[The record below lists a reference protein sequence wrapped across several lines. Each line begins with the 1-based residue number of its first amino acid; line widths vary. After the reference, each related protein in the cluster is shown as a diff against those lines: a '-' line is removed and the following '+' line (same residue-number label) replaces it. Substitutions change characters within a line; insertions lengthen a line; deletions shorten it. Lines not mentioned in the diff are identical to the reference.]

1 LLQRKAHSID
11 MTATERSAR
20 IEKIFKLQQQFLES
34 ALADVREILAV
45 LERGGDAMNSTDGER
60 LRKLAHDL
68 KGTGAVYGFQSL
80 AKTAARM
87 ETACTSANPVREMRG
102 CVNDLVRAVEDARR
116 DLKVLPAGI
125 FASLG
130 K

>member
-1 LLQRKAHSID
+1 
-11 MTATERSAR
+11 MTAVERSAR

-34 ALADVREILAV
+34 ALADVREILGV
-45 LERGGDAMNSTDGER
+45 LERGSDALSATDGER

-87 ETACTSANPVREMRG
+87 ESACSATDPVREMRS
-102 CVNDLVRAVEDARR
+102 CVDELVRAVEDARR
-116 DLKVLPAGI
+116 DLKVLPPGI
-125 FASLG
+125 LSSLS
-130 K
+130 

>member
-1 LLQRKAHSID
+1 
-11 MTATERSAR
+11 MTAGERSAR
-20 IEKIFKLQQQFLES
+20 LEKIFKLQQQFLES
-34 ALADVREILAV
+34 ALADVKEILSV
-45 LERGGDAMNSTDGER
+45 LERGKDALSATDGDR
-60 LRKLAHDL
+60 LKKLAHDL

-87 ETACTSANPVREMRG
+87 EQACSASDPVREVRS
-102 CVNDLVRAVEDARR
+102 CVDELRCAVEDARR

-125 FASLG
+125 LASLG